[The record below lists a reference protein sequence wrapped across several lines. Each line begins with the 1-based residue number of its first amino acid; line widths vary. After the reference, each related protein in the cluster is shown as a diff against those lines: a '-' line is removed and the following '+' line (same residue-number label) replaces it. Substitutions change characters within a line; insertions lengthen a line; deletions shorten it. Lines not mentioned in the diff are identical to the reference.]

1 MPYPAGVQRR
11 SNPLPAHFAFSYPHT
26 FMAEHLSELI
36 ANWHWTALL
45 ATVIVSVLAL
55 GKGAD
60 WLVEEAVAIS
70 LRSGVPRAI
79 VGATVVSLGTTA
91 PETAVS
97 VLAALQGNPG
107 LAMGNAV
114 GSIICDTGLILGL
127 ACLISPLKFDP
138 AIVNRQGWIQF
149 GCGCLLAAVCF
160 PWSAPDTALTAGG
173 TMTQITGFIFLGLLA
188 AYMIWSVR
196 MAKSQAADDEP
207 AELPKHS
214 MGRGLLH
221 FLVAIAIVLVSS
233 TFLIAAATELAERM
247 QIPPA
252 IIAATMVAFGTS
264 LPELIIVLTAT
275 LKGHGEIA
283 VGNVIGA
290 DILNVLFVAGA
301 AAAVTPAGL
310 LAEPSFFHLQFP
322 AMLFV
327 LFAFRMGIWAA
338 RDGKLSRPLGVFLL
352 LTYVAVTIA
361 SFVVIG

>member
-1 MPYPAGVQRR
+1 
-11 SNPLPAHFAFSYPHT
+11 
-26 FMAEHLSELI
+26 MAEQLNELI
-36 ANWHWTALL
+36 ANWHWSALL

-91 PETAVS
+91 PEAAVS

-107 LAMGNAV
+107 LALGNSV

-127 ACLISPLKFDP
+127 ACLISPIKFDP
-138 AIVNRQGWIQF
+138 AIVNRQGWVQL
-149 GCGCLLAAVCF
+149 GCGVLLVAVCF
-160 PWSAPDTALTAGG
+160 PWSAPATALAVGG
-173 TMTQITGFIFLGLLA
+173 TMSQIAGFVFLGLLV
-188 AYMIWSVR
+188 AYIGWSVR
-196 MAKSQAADDEP
+196 MAKSQSADDAPEN
-207 AELPKHS
+207 LSSHS
-214 MGRGLLH
+214 MVRGILH
-221 FLVAIAIVLVSS
+221 FLIAIAIVLVSS
-233 TFLIAAATELAERM
+233 TFLIASATELAERM

-252 IIAATMVAFGTS
+252 IIAATLVAFGTS
-264 LPELIIVLTAT
+264 LPELMIVLTAT

-310 LAEPSFFHLQFP
+310 HADPAFFRLQFP

-327 LFAFRMGIWAA
+327 LFAFRLGIWAA
-338 RDGKLSRPLGVFLL
+338 RDGRLSRQLGAFLL
-352 LTYVAVTIA
+352 LVYVAVTVA
-361 SFVVIG
+361 SFVLVG

>member
-1 MPYPAGVQRR
+1 
-11 SNPLPAHFAFSYPHT
+11 
-26 FMAEHLSELI
+26 MAEQLIELV
-36 ANWHWTALL
+36 ANWHWTALIV
-45 ATVIVSVLAL
+45 TIIVSVLAL

-60 WLVEEAVAIS
+60 WLIEEAVAIS
-70 LRSGVPRAI
+70 LRSGVPRMI

-91 PETAVS
+91 PEAAVS

-138 AIVNRQGWIQF
+138 AIVNRQGWVQF
-149 GCGCLLAAVCF
+149 ACGCLLVAACF
-160 PWSAPDTALTAGG
+160 PWWAPNTALTAGG
-173 TMTQITGFIFLGLLA
+173 VLPQIAGFTFLGLLA
-188 AYMIWSVR
+188 AYMYWSVR
-196 MAKSQAADDEP
+196 IAKSQTADALPE
-207 AELPKHS
+207 ELPAHS
-214 MGRGLLH
+214 MVRGAVH
-221 FLVAIAIVLVSS
+221 FLAAVAIVLVSS
-233 TFLIAAATELAERM
+233 TFLIAAATVLAERM
-247 QIPPA
+247 RIPPA

-275 LKGHGEIA
+275 LKGQGEIA

-310 LAEPSFFHLQFP
+310 LAEPSFFRLQFP

-327 LFAFRMGIWAA
+327 LLAFRIGIWAA
-338 RDGKLSRPLGVFLL
+338 RGGKLSRPLGAFLL
-352 LTYVAVTIA
+352 LAYVAVTVA
-361 SFVVIG
+361 SFVVIGE